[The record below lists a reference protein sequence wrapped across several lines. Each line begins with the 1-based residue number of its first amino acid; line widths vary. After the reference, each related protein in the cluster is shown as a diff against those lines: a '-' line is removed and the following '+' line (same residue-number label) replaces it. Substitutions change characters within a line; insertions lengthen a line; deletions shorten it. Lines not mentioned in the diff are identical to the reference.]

1 LLSELKELEEGI
13 SAVERVLPQRR
24 FTLSKELKAAFWKRW
39 MMLAALFTVIVVIG
53 AAVIYFVAK
62 KPAPPERNMLAV
74 LPFENLG
81 PSEDEYFAD
90 GITEELTSRLAALQG
105 LGVISRTS
113 AIQYK
118 NTQKTTKQ
126 IGEELGINY
135 ILEGTVRWDRSQEG
149 QGRVRVTP
157 QLIRISDDSHLWSE
171 RYDRAI
177 KDIFSVQSDI
187 AEEVARQLDI
197 AILAPERQALAA
209 RPTDNLEAYDSYLRG
224 MEHWNRG
231 WLFSDVEEFQKA
243 IQAFERATELDPEF
257 VLAYTQLT
265 MTHTRLYFFG
275 IDPSEERLAKAR
287 IAVDRAMQLQ
297 PDHPAARVALANYYY
312 RGFLDYDRAAEI
324 FKSIQRAFPNI
335 QPSLLG
341 YIERR
346 QGRWEQSLEILEK
359 SFRLNPR
366 DANLAYEI
374 GLSYISMRRYEEAE
388 AWYNR
393 CLSISP
399 ERLTPLLGKVSIYVL
414 SEGNTRNA
422 RNLLQTL
429 PQHPLTDYMWF
440 TLGMLDRNYQEV
452 LDRLE
457 SLAYDVFEEQQ
468 FYFHKDLVYASVY
481 QAMKELSLVK
491 THAEKALIA
500 LEKAVQESPGDP
512 RYHAALGLAYA
523 FLERKEEAI
532 QEGNRAIE
540 LYPISKDAALGPRY
554 VLNLAKI
561 YTIVGENEE
570 AINLLE
576 YLLSIPA
583 AEFLWHIVT
592 VPYLQLDPQ
601 WDSLRNL
608 PRFRRLGVRPS

>member
-1 LLSELKELEEGI
+1 VTFAVLLVAI
-13 SAVERVLPQRR
+13 
-24 FTLSKELKAAFWKRW
+24 
-39 MMLAALFTVIVVIG
+39 IVVGI
-53 AAVIYFVAK
+53 AVVYFIAK
-62 KPAPPERNMLAV
+62 KPTPPLERNMLVV

-81 PSEDEYFAD
+81 PPEDEYFAD
-90 GITEELTSRLAALQG
+90 GITEELTSRMSALQG

-118 NTQKTTKQ
+118 DTQKTTKH
-126 IGEELGINY
+126 IGEELGANY
-135 ILEGTVRWDRSQEG
+135 VLEGTVRWDRSQGG

-157 QLIRISDDSHLWSE
+157 QLIRVSDDSHLWSE

-177 KDIFSVQSDI
+177 EDIFSVQSDI

-209 RPTDNLEAYDSYLRG
+209 RPTDNLEAYDSFLRG

-231 WLFSDVEEFQKA
+231 WLFSDVQEFERA
-243 IQAFERATELDPEF
+243 IQAFEKATELDPEF
-257 VLAYTQLT
+257 LLAYTQLT
-265 MTHTRLYFFG
+265 LTHTRLYFFG

-297 PDHPAARVALANYYY
+297 PDHPAARIALATYYY
-312 RGFLDYDRAAEI
+312 RGFLDYDRAEEI
-324 FKSIQRAFPNI
+324 FKSVQRAFPNI

-341 YIERR
+341 YIQRR
-346 QGRWEQSLEILEK
+346 QGKWEQSLEILEK

-366 DANLAYEI
+366 DAHLAYEI
-374 GLSYISMRRYEEAE
+374 GLSYISLRRYEEAE

-393 CLSISP
+393 CLSIIP
-399 ERLTPLLGKVSIYVL
+399 ERLTPRLGKVSIYVL

-429 PQHPLTDYMWF
+429 PQHPLTDYMWL
-440 TLGMLDRNYQEV
+440 TLGMLDRYYQEV
-452 LDRLE
+452 LDRLG
-457 SLAYDVFEEQQ
+457 SLAYDSFEEQQ
-468 FYFHKDLVYASVY
+468 FYFHKELVYASVY

-491 THAEKALIA
+491 IHAEKAVIA
-500 LEKAVQESPGDP
+500 LEKAVQENPGDS

-523 FLERKEEAI
+523 YLGRKEEAI
-532 QEGNRAIE
+532 QEGNRAID

-554 VLNLAKI
+554 VLNLARI

-570 AINLLE
+570 AISLLE

-583 AEFLWHIVT
+583 AEFLWQIVS
-592 VPYLQLDPQ
+592 VPYLRLDPQ
-601 WDSLRNL
+601 WDSLRNH
-608 PRFRRLGVRPS
+608 PGFKRLLK